1 MFLLLTCWQVYHD
14 SDHFHVIILGRFKHL
29 YMIRLVSLKP
39 AYVLFFTV
47 ISVAMDG
54 APLIKYKDSSALYSC
69 RPTSSGE
76 SLDLQI

>member
-1 MFLLLTCWQVYHD
+1 M
-14 SDHFHVIILGRFKHL
+14 LGRFKNIYMMHL
-29 YMIRLVSLKP
+29 VVSLRP
-39 AYVLFFTV
+39 AYVLIFTV
-47 ISVAMDG
+47 ISVAMDE